1 MPLQKYGV
9 LIARATD
16 RRLGTGQNPHYQIRL
31 SDGEDEY
38 RCAVNVLSKASPS
51 ELEYVVIE
59 RFDHTIL
66 AELAGMPNG
75 FHPLPSRPG
84 GVALDFIRGNLFKRD
99 DVRVLPPNL
108 PGPDNDLNEKIDHYV
123 QRAMGD
129 EDSLL
134 YVFGQ
139 RWGPETQR
147 DKIFGF
153 KPGNGIHD
161 IHQNQGNIPQFVQ
174 DDGVWQDGG
183 LLLRFADQWVGI
195 FLRFQTQAWNTDN
208 VTGHTIA
215 APVVETERRGGDHRE
230 DVEMPPFDPNGLVRI
245 VAALVNAQTSPEVE
259 SITILNTSPS
269 ELDLTGWSLADRI
282 MRQHPLTGK
291 LAAGETQRV
300 TLAKPVELSNQGGL
314 ITLLDDEGM
323 KVDGVMYTK
332 AQASKPGWSIV
343 F

>member
-16 RRLGTGQNPHYQIRL
+16 SRLGTGQNPHYQIRL

-51 ELEYVVIE
+51 ELEYVVVE
-59 RFDHTIL
+59 RFDHSIL
-66 AELAGMPNG
+66 AELAAMPPG
-75 FHPLPSRPG
+75 FHLLPSRPG
-84 GVALDFIRGNLFKRD
+84 GVALDFIRGNLFDRA
-99 DVRVLPPNL
+99 DVRILPPNL
-108 PGPDNDLNEKIDHYV
+108 PGPDNDLNEKLDHYV

-161 IHQNQGNIPQFVQ
+161 IHQNQGNIPQFVR

-183 LLLRFADQWVGI
+183 LLLRFADQWVAV
-195 FLRFQTQAWNTDN
+195 FLRFQTQAWHTDD

-215 APVVETERRGGDHRE
+215 PMRDGGGPPA
-230 DVEMPPFDPNGLVRI
+230 DVDEPPFDPSGLVRI
-245 VAALVNAQTSPEVE
+245 VAALVNAQASPEIETV
-259 SITILNTSPS
+259 TLLNSSPN
-269 ELDLTGWSLADRI
+269 ELDLGGWSIADRI
-282 MRQHPLTGK
+282 KRRHPLAGM
-291 LAAGETQRV
+291 LPAGETRRI

-314 ITLLDDEGM
+314 ITLLDDEGL

-332 AQASKPGWSIV
+332 GQASRPGWTIV

>member
-1 MPLQKYGV
+1 MPLKQYGV

-16 RRLGTGQNPHYQIRL
+16 RRLGTGQQPHYQIRL

-51 ELEYVVIE
+51 ELEYVMVEHFEHEITA
-59 RFDHTIL
+59 RL
-66 AELAGMPNG
+66 APMSPG
-75 FHPLPSRPG
+75 FHPLPSQPG
-84 GVALDFIRGNLFKRD
+84 GVALDFIRGNLFRRE

-108 PGPDNDLNEKIDHYV
+108 PGPDNDLNERIDHYV

-161 IHQNQGNIPQFVQ
+161 IHQNQGNIAQFVG

-183 LLLRFADQWVGI
+183 LLLRFADQWVAI
-195 FLRFQTQAWNTDN
+195 FLRFQTQAWHTDDS
-208 VTGHTIA
+208 TGHTIA
-215 APVVETERRGGDHRE
+215 PQDGDGGGDG
-230 DVEMPPFDPNGLVRI
+230 DGDKDMFDPNGLVRI

-259 SITILNTSPS
+259 SVTLLNTSPN
-269 ELDLTGWSLADRI
+269 ELDLAGWSIADRVK
-282 MRQHPLTGK
+282 RRHALDGK
-291 LAAGETQRV
+291 LAAGETRRV

-314 ITLLDDEGM
+314 ITLLDDEGL

-332 AQASKPGWSIV
+332 SQASRPGWTIV

>member
-1 MPLQKYGV
+1 MPLKQYGV

-16 RRLGTGQNPHYQIRL
+16 RRLGTGSSPHYQIRL

-51 ELEYVVIE
+51 ELEYVVVE
-59 RFDHTIL
+59 RFDHPIL
-66 AELAGMPNG
+66 ADLAPMPPG

-84 GVALDFIRGNLFKRD
+84 GVALDFIRGNLFDRAA
-99 DVRVLPPNL
+99 VHILPPNL
-108 PGPDNDLNEKIDHYV
+108 PGPDNDLNDTIDHYV

-161 IHQNQGNIPQFVQ
+161 IHQNQGNIAQFVG

-183 LLLRFADQWVGI
+183 LLLRFADQWVAI
-195 FLRFQTQAWNTDN
+195 FLRFQTQAWHTDDA
-208 VTGHTIA
+208 TGHTIA
-215 APVVETERRGGDHRE
+215 GPPVVVGPPADD
-230 DVEMPPFDPNGLVRI
+230 DVPPFDPNGLVRI
-245 VAALVNAQTSPEVE
+245 VGALVNAQTSPEVE
-259 SITILNTSPS
+259 TVTLLNTSPN
-269 ELDLTGWSLADRI
+269 ELDLAGWSIADRVK
-282 MRQHPLTGK
+282 RRHPLDGK
-291 LAAGETQRV
+291 LAAGETRRV

-314 ITLLDDEGM
+314 ITLLDDEGL

-332 AQASKPGWSIV
+332 SQASRPGWTIV

>member
-51 ELEYVVIE
+51 ELQYVVIE

-66 AELAGMPNG
+66 TDLAGMAPG
-75 FHPLPSRPG
+75 FHLLPSRPG
-84 GVALDFIRGNLFKRD
+84 GVALDFIRGNLFKRE
-99 DVRVLPPNL
+99 DVQVLPPNL

-161 IHQNQGNIPQFVQ
+161 IHQNQGNIAQFVG

-183 LLLRFADQWVGI
+183 LLLRFGDQWVAI
-195 FLRFQTQAWNTDN
+195 FLRFQTQAWHTDD
-208 VTGHTIA
+208 VTGHTIVA
-215 APVVETERRGGDHRE
+215 QDGDGGTGVDTDTE
-230 DVEMPPFDPNGLVRI
+230 VFDPNGLVRI
-245 VAALVNAQTSPEVE
+245 VAALVNAQTSPEIETV
-259 SITILNTSPS
+259 TLLNTSPN
-269 ELDLTGWSLADRI
+269 ELDLTGWSIADRI
-282 MRQHPLTGK
+282 KR
-291 LAAGETQRV
+291 
-300 TLAKPVELSNQGGL
+300 
-314 ITLLDDEGM
+314 
-323 KVDGVMYTK
+323 
-332 AQASKPGWSIV
+332 
-343 F
+343 

>member
-1 MPLQKYGV
+1 MPLNKYGV

-16 RRLGTGQNPHYQIRL
+16 RRLGTGANPHYQIRL

-66 AELAGMPNG
+66 AELAQMPPG
-75 FHPLPSRPG
+75 FHLLPSRPG
-84 GVALDFIRGNLFKRD
+84 GVALDFIRGNLFKRE
-99 DVRVLPPNL
+99 DVHVLPPNL
-108 PGPDNDLNEKIDHYV
+108 PGPDNDLNEKIDHFV

-161 IHQNQGNIPQFVQ
+161 IHQNQGNIPQFVR

-183 LLLRFADQWVGI
+183 LLLRFADQWIAI
-195 FLRFQTQAWNTDN
+195 FLRFQTQAWHTDD
-208 VTGHTIA
+208 VTGHTIG
-215 APVVETERRGGDHRE
+215 APPVIGQPPVDPLL
-230 DVEMPPFDPNGLVRI
+230 PPFDPNGLVRI

-259 SITILNTSPS
+259 SVTLLNTSPN
-269 ELDLTGWSLADRI
+269 ELDLAGWSIADRVK
-282 MRQHPLTGK
+282 RQHALTGK
-291 LAAGETQRV
+291 LAAGESRRV

-314 ITLLDDEGM
+314 ITLLDDEGL

-332 AQASKPGWSIV
+332 SQASKPGWTIV

>member
-1 MPLQKYGV
+1 MPLKQYGV

-16 RRLGTGQNPHYQIRL
+16 RRLGTGQQPHYQIRL
-31 SDGEDEY
+31 SDGADEY

-51 ELEYVVIE
+51 ELEYVMVEHFEHEITG
-59 RFDHTIL
+59 RL
-66 AELAGMPNG
+66 APMAPG
-75 FHPLPSRPG
+75 FHALPSQPG
-84 GVALDFIRGNLFKRD
+84 GVALDFIRGNLFRRE

-161 IHQNQGNIPQFVQ
+161 IHQNQGNIAQFVQ

-183 LLLRFADQWVGI
+183 LLLRFADQWVAI
-195 FLRFQTQAWNTDN
+195 FLRFQTQAWHTDD
-208 VTGHTIA
+208 VTGHTIGGP
-215 APVVETERRGGDHRE
+215 PVVVGQPPSDHE
-230 DVEMPPFDPNGLVRI
+230 PPFDPNGLVRI

-259 SITILNTSPS
+259 TVTLLNTSPN
-269 ELDLTGWSLADRI
+269 ELDLAGWSIADRVK
-282 MRQHPLTGK
+282 RTHALDGK
-291 LAAGETQRV
+291 LAAGETLRV

-323 KVDGVMYTK
+323 KVDGVTYTK
-332 AQASKPGWSIV
+332 SQASRPGWTIV